1 MNKLFFT
8 LWKIKSSNCVYIKYV
23 KNVIFNN
30 IVSVLNGGM
39 KGGVVFCGN
48 GLLSLSVLCDGGVER
63 GGGGIILP

>member
-1 MNKLFFT
+1 M
-8 LWKIKSSNCVYIKYV
+8 
-23 KNVIFNN
+23 
-30 IVSVLNGGM
+30 SVLNGGM